1 MRSAH
6 PPIFGG
12 DPKSYDNA
20 FPIGDRG
27 EIQMNFRKFMF
38 LVVGLVPFF
47 CATSS
52 RAQSSG
58 SIEGIVKDPSGGVLT
73 NASVE
78 ISNPVSGYHRETTTG
93 SGGDFRFSNLPFN
106 PYHLVVNAK
115 GFSPYTQDVDV
126 RSTVPTSV
134 GVNLK
139 LGSAAENITVE
150 ATGADLVETEST
162 PHTDVDRDLF
172 DKLPLESASSSL
184 SSLVTLA
191 SPGVVADSNGLFHG
205 LGDHAENSFSV
216 DGQPITD
223 QQSKVFSNQVP
234 VDSIQS
240 MEVISGAPPAEYGDK
255 TSLVVKVTTRSGLGE
270 TKPTGNI
277 TTSYGSVGSV
287 TGGAN
292 VAFGGTKWGNFIAVN
307 GLNTGRFLDPPEFQV
322 FHAKGNEENGFDR
335 FDLQPTA
342 VDSVH
347 LNFLYTRSWFQEPNS
362 FDAVATGQDQ
372 RAQIRTY
379 NVAPT
384 YTHLF
389 STTTLFTFGVF
400 ARHDVFD
407 YYPSA
412 NPLADIA
419 ETSNQHRILT
429 NLGLRTD
436 ISYVKGIH
444 NVKLGA
450 TFQHTLLTENFG
462 VGLTDPTINDPC
474 LAQGSNLDGSNG
486 PAGETDVTVSTDAA
500 CHASASSPPA
510 NPFVAN
516 SSFSSVLGCIDLT
529 RPNVT
534 CVGTTRGL
542 FHFHGHRDIKEV
554 GLYLQDTITKGNW
567 SFNLGIR
574 GDLYRGFSNNSQAE
588 PRAGIAYN
596 IKRTNSVLRVSYAR
610 VLETPF
616 NENLV
621 FASTLADPVTQA
633 LFGATASIPPGQRN
647 EFHAGFQQA
656 FGRHFVVDGDYLWK
670 YTHNAYDFSDFFNT
684 PIFFPIGWDRSKIS
698 GWSIRADFPNFHGV
712 SAFFTS
718 SGVNAR
724 FFNPQVGGLGTD
736 LTTVGA
742 FRIDHDQKFQA
753 TTHVQYQPR
762 KNWPWIALN
771 WRYDNGLV
779 AGGVPC
785 FNFTNANSVCQGTS
799 VILGGVPIVDLTGL
813 TFDQQ
818 AQAGITCN
826 GVAAT
831 LTSGFVSCPASQY
844 GSTRIRIPAPG
855 TADNDHNP
863 SRIAPR
869 NLFDASLGDDNLFG
883 SKDHYRWS
891 LRLTVINMTNK
902 VGLYNFLSTFSGTH
916 YVTPRTITGEIGFH
930 F

>member
-1 MRSAH
+1 
-6 PPIFGG
+6 
-12 DPKSYDNA
+12 
-20 FPIGDRG
+20 
-27 EIQMNFRKFMF
+27 MNSRKIS
-38 LVVGLVPFF
+38 LSVLGLILFF
-47 CATSS
+47 CAAPGW
-52 RAQSSG
+52 AQSSG
-58 SIEGIVKDPSGGVLT
+58 SIEGVVKDASGGVLS
-73 NASVE
+73 NATVE
-78 ISNPVSGYHRETTTG
+78 ISNPVTGFHRETATAG
-93 SGGDFRFSNLPFN
+93 GGDFRFTNVPFN
-106 PYHLVVNAK
+106 PYRLAVTAK
-115 GFSPYTQDVDV
+115 GFSLYTQDVDV
-126 RSTVPTSV
+126 RSTVPTTLEIS
-134 GVNLK
+134 LK
-139 LGSAAENITVE
+139 LGTTTENITVE
-150 ATGADLVETEST
+150 ATGAELLETEST
-162 PHTDVDRDLF
+162 PHTDVDRELF

-234 VDSIQS
+234 VDAIQS

-255 TSLVVKVTTRSGLGE
+255 TSLVVKVTTRSGLGQ

-277 TTSYGSVGSV
+277 TTSYGSFGSV

-292 VAFGGTKWGNFIAVN
+292 VALGGTKWGNFIAVN

-322 FHAKGNEENGFDR
+322 FHSKGNEENGFDR

-342 VDSVH
+342 ADSIH
-347 LNFLYTRSWFQEPNS
+347 LNFLYTRSWFQQPNS

-379 NVAPT
+379 NIAPT

-389 STTTLFTFGVF
+389 STNTLFTFGVF
-400 ARHDVFD
+400 ARHDTFD

-412 NPLADIA
+412 NPLADIS
-419 ETSNQHRILT
+419 ETASQHRLLT
-429 NLGLRTD
+429 NLGVRAD
-436 ISYVKGIH
+436 VSYVKGIH
-444 NVKLGA
+444 NMKLGG
-450 TFQHTLLTENFG
+450 TLQHTLLTENFG

-486 PAGETDVTVSTDAA
+486 PAGETDVTVSSNAA
-500 CHASASSPPA
+500 CAASASSPVG

-516 SSFSSVLGCIDLT
+516 DGSGSVSAFSTALGCIDLT
-529 RPNVT
+529 RPNVA
-534 CVGTTRGL
+534 CAGATRGL
-542 FHFHGHRDIKEV
+542 FLFQGHRDIKEL

-567 SFNLGIR
+567 SFNIGIR

-596 IKRTNSVLRVSYAR
+596 IKRTNTVLRVSYAR
-610 VLETPF
+610 VMETPF

-621 FASTLADPVTQA
+621 FASTLASPVTEA
-633 LFGATASIPPGQRN
+633 LFGATSPIPPGQRN

-656 FGRHFVVDGDYLWK
+656 FGKYLVLDGDYLWK

-698 GWSIRADFPNFHGV
+698 GWSIRANVPNFHGV
-712 SAFFTS
+712 SAFFTA
-718 SGVNAR
+718 SGVAAR

-742 FRIDHDQKFQA
+742 FRIDHDQKFQQ
-753 TTHVQYQPR
+753 TTHIQYQPSR
-762 KNWPWIALN
+762 NWPWIAFN

-785 FNFTNANSVCQGTS
+785 FNFTNTNSICQGTS
-799 VILGGVPIVDLTGL
+799 LILGGVPTVDLTGL
-813 TFDQQ
+813 SFDQQ

-831 LTSGFVSCPASQY
+831 LTSGFASCAASQY
-844 GSTRIRIPAPG
+844 SSTRIRIPAPG

-869 NLFDASLGDDNLFG
+869 NLFDASVGDDDLFR
-883 SKDHYRWS
+883 SKDHYKWS

-916 YVTPRTITGEIGFH
+916 FVTPRSYTAELGFH